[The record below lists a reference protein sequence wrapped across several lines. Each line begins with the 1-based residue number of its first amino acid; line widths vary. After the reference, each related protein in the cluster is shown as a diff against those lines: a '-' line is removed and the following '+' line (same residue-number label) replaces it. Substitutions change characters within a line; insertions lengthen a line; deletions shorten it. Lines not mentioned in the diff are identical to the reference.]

1 MVRAFLGN
9 PCKQLK
15 HGLQRQRA
23 TPLRGSLARGR
34 QGTSWELLGNSWKAL
49 RARPRPRNG
58 PNVVR
63 TSVETIKNP
72 SNIASQIYPDVPKTA
87 QDDRKTAQ
95 DGPTYPK
102 TCPRRPK
109 TRPSNPERA
118 KVAQDTPKMPPRYP
132 QDGLKMPTRWPQD
145 GLKMTLKMG
154 SVLESILEG
163 ARKAK
168 TLKNTRKTLL
178 FPFRKN
184 PPMDADRSS
193 IPPPSPPQTPP
204 LFR

>member
-15 HGLQRQRA
+15 HRLQRQRA

-95 DGPTYPK
+95 DGPKYPK

-145 GLKMTLKMG
+145 GLKMA
-154 SVLESILEG
+154 S
-163 ARKAK
+163 R
-168 TLKNTRKTLL
+168 
-178 FPFRKN
+178 
-184 PPMDADRSS
+184 
-193 IPPPSPPQTPP
+193 
-204 LFR
+204 